1 MGLVSSL
8 GGPTAPTSHD
18 RVARRPSVLVRAA
31 SAPLF
36 CRRRGMFKDRCTTG
50 VQCALF
56 CGDVTCLSLYEAPS
70 LGNVYGSGVE

>member
-1 MGLVSSL
+1 
-8 GGPTAPTSHD
+8 
-18 RVARRPSVLVRAA
+18 
-31 SAPLF
+31 
-36 CRRRGMFKDRCTTG
+36 MFKDRCTTG